1 MGALF
6 ANDWPRR
13 HATVERALPDLFISQ
28 SMDIFLIS
36 EQHARRISD
45 VTELADIANT
55 AAGSFLWLDASHE
68 EVAAD
73 ILAWRAQV
81 EKITAIVLHDLHVSD
96 AINLKHPSYFD
107 STRDYEMVV
116 FRKLALA
123 KSADAE
129 HEPQQPPESDL
140 RRKIPPALSKLI
152 TQPVTFLITDHALIT
167 VHASQTRTIEAA
179 RNRLLDYRHKA
190 GGTHASRLPASPKE
204 LMLRLLNAMVDQYL
218 ELRQPL
224 TTQIDRWQR
233 ALLSPRRP
241 FNDWIALLDARIELR
256 KLDLLCE
263 EQHDAL
269 QELRDHFVDTWQG
282 NDSNRTKD
290 VLLVRIN
297 DVMEHITRVL
307 NHARRLEASIESA
320 VQIHFSAMA
329 HRTSEI
335 MRTLTV
341 LTALFMPLTLITGIF
356 GMNFVEMPLL
366 KNKTGFWIALGIMG
380 VTVIVALLFFRR
392 KRFLEDQNAEKPG

>member
-1 MGALF
+1 
-6 ANDWPRR
+6 
-13 HATVERALPDLFISQ
+13 
-28 SMDIFLIS
+28 MDIFFISDQQASHIS
-36 EQHARRISD
+36 EAEIPHNEGD
-45 VTELADIANT
+45 
-55 AAGSFLWLDASHE
+55 GYLWLDATLA
-68 EVAAD
+68 EVTAD
-73 ILAWRAQV
+73 VPAWRAAV
-81 EKITAIVLHDLHVSD
+81 ERITGTQLHDLHVAD
-96 AINLKHPSYFD
+96 AINVRHPSYFD

-123 KSADAE
+123 QNMGADAPAE
-129 HEPQQPPESDL
+129 VPNQAVPDADA
-140 RRKIPPALSKLI
+140 RRKIPPALTKLA
-152 TQPVTFLITDHALIT
+152 TQPVTFLVMDRALVT
-167 VHASQTRTIEAA
+167 VHGEPGRTIAQA
-179 RNRLLDYRHKA
+179 RKRLLDYQPKA
-190 GGTHASRLPASPKE
+190 GASHASRPPASPQE

-233 ALLSPRRP
+233 ALLNPRRP
-241 FNDWIALLDARIELR
+241 FNDWMALLDARIELR

-269 QELRDHFVDTWQG
+269 QELRDHFVDTCHPG
-282 NDSNRTKD
+282 DNGHAKD

-297 DVMEHITRVL
+297 DVMEHVARVL

-356 GMNFVEMPLL
+356 GMNFIEMPLL
-366 KNKTGFWIALGIMG
+366 KNHDGFWIIMG
-380 VTVIVALLFFRR
+380 MMAVTVAVALLIFRR
-392 KRFLEDQNAEKPG
+392 KRFLEDRNADS